1 MYVSEL
7 RLYDFRQFKSVD
19 GKPGLEVRFHPG
31 LNALVGENGSGKT
44 TVVDA
49 MRYVL
54 LTQSGEFVR
63 PTEDDFNVR
72 ADGVSA
78 RELRI
83 ECVIAGLGA
92 NEAKNFIE
100 YLTVEGQGEEA
111 CYSLRLYYRAWREG
125 NRVFTDLRVGDRSDG
140 AKLDGRARELLRVVY
155 LKPLRDAEREMS
167 AGRRSRLSQILLSH
181 PAFRD
186 RDGHPMVAAFDG
198 ANKEIERYFSENPS
212 GKEVM
217 GTIRSNLS
225 AFHGSADNREASIR
239 VLDAQLRSIL
249 EGLSL
254 TVGEANPGL
263 GELNLLFMAAELL
276 LLKASEEGGMRTA
289 LVEELEAHLHPQA
302 QLRLIEFLQ
311 RDYGDHGSQ
320 VIITTHSP
328 VLASKINLKS
338 LILLKGGG
346 GFDMAPG
353 RTKLSPGDYLFL
365 QRFLDATKA
374 NLFFAKGVIMV
385 EGDAENILMPA
396 LAEAIGCPLERYG
409 VSIVNVGSTA
419 FLRYAGIMSRADG
432 RPMGVPVSVVT
443 DCDVKPYDVDEKTK
457 ERHFR
462 AKPQESRQAVARKE
476 EYYRTHCGGTD
487 IKAFVSPRWTLEY
500 CLALSCLSEDLLKAI
515 HYAKKIRNS
524 DANPLDAE
532 KIRGADESAKKAW
545 EDIQSLDSD
554 EERAYRIY
562 DTMLDRGGK
571 SKLKAMVAQCLA
583 AAMRFDTSDVPAGR
597 GREYMFDLDILR
609 ASSDGSKTNKVKQEL
624 EEDPYVRYLVNAIRH
639 ACGLQLIT
647 EQTDG

>member
-7 RLYDFRQFKSVD
+7 RLFDFRQFKSVD

-63 PTEDDFNVR
+63 PTEDDFSVL
-72 ADGVSA
+72 ADGTFA

-111 CYSLRLYYRAWREG
+111 CYYLRLYYRAWREG
-125 NRVFTDLRVGDRSDG
+125 VRVFTDLRVGDRSDG
-140 AKLDGRARELLRVVY
+140 AKLDGRARDLLRVVY

-186 RDGHPMVAAFDG
+186 RDGHPMVTAFDG
-198 ANKEIERYFSENPS
+198 ANQEIEKYFSENPS

-225 AFHGSADNREASIR
+225 AFHGSADDREASIR

-249 EGLSL
+249 ESLSL
-254 TVGEANPGL
+254 TVGKANPGL

-289 LVEELEAHLHPQA
+289 LIEELEAHLHPQA
-302 QLRLIEFLQ
+302 QLRLIGFLQ

-320 VIITTHSP
+320 VIVTTHSP

-338 LILLKGGG
+338 LILLKGGA

-353 RTKLSPGDYLFL
+353 RTKLSLGDYLFL

-385 EGDAENILMPA
+385 EGDAENILIPA
-396 LAEAIGCPLERYG
+396 LADAIGCPLERHG

-432 RPMGVPVSVVT
+432 RSMGVPVSVVT
-443 DCDVKPYDVDEKTK
+443 DCDIKPYDVDEKTK
-457 ERHFR
+457 EHHFR
-462 AKPQESRQAVARKE
+462 AKPQESHQAVVRKE
-476 EYYRTHCGGTD
+476 GYYRTRCGAGVR
-487 IKAFVSPRWTLEY
+487 AFVSPRWTLEY
-500 CLALSCLSEDLLKAI
+500 CLALSCLREDLLRAI

-532 KIRGADESAKKAW
+532 KTRAADESAKKAW

-562 DTMLDRGGK
+562 DMMLDGSGK
-571 SKLKAMVAQCLA
+571 SKLKAVVAQCLA
-583 AAMRFDTSDVPAGR
+583 SMMRFDASDVPAGH
-597 GREYMFDLDILR
+597 GREYMFDLDILQ
-609 ASSDGSKTNKVKQEL
+609 ASPNNAKTNKAKQKL
-624 EEDPYVRYLVNAIRH
+624 EEDPYIRYLVNAIRH
-639 ACGLQLIT
+639 ACGLQPIT
-647 EQTDG
+647 ERTDG